1 MNKLIAGF
9 VVALAAVTANASYL
23 YWQVDTGAG
32 DNSASAFSY
41 EGARIGY
48 FETSVG
54 ANYGDLAAM
63 EAGSPAA
70 IGYSSA
76 YGATTP
82 DKSMAGVAEFQI
94 DVPTFPDPNSY
105 SFFIELVNYNATSD
119 KYEHVAYSEVLTY
132 DNLVG
137 KNYVDTGLKA
147 DFVPTIW
154 HGGTF
159 NAVPE
164 PTGALLMVLGLAFL
178 GLKRRTA

>member
-32 DNSASAFSY
+32 DNTASAFSY

-48 FETSVG
+48 FKNSDG

-63 EAGSPAA
+63 AEAKPS
-70 IGYSSA
+70 IITWDSSA
-76 YGATTP
+76 YGTP
-82 DKSMAGVAEFQI
+82 DKSMGGMAEFQI
-94 DVPTFPDPNSY
+94 DAPTFSDPSSF
-105 SFFIELVNYNATSD
+105 SFFIELVNYNESSQ
-119 KYEHVAYSEVLTY
+119 KFEHVAYSEVLTY
-132 DNLVG
+132 DNLVA

-154 HGGTF
+154 HGGTY

-164 PTGALLMVLGLAFL
+164 PTGALLMALGLAFL
-178 GLKRRTA
+178 GLKRRMA